1 MSLLIKFIERNTMRT
16 LSLLALCSTLVFSG
30 CVVVVAPDGDGGRF
44 TTNWGS
50 NVKGNGDV
58 KSIKREIANATG
70 LSISGS
76 VHTEV
81 RLGLTPSIE
90 IIGDSNVLALIRTE
104 VVNNGSNN
112 DAVLKI
118 WSDDSYSISSPIR
131 VIYTTTAISKIDASG
146 SGRLSVSGFTAGD
159 LALSKSGSG
168 TIYLDGRINNVSF
181 DVSGS
186 GMINAMQLASRTVSV
201 NKSGSGS
208 IIVGAV
214 SQNFT
219 AETSGSGQVTV
230 HGNPPQRSVN
240 GKNVQF
246 VTNATM

>member
-1 MSLLIKFIERNTMRT
+1 MRT
-16 LSLLALCSTLVFSG
+16 LTLLALCSTLVFSG

-44 TTNWGS
+44 TTNWGG

-58 KSIKREIANATG
+58 KSIKREIGNATG
-70 LSISGS
+70 LSVSGS
-76 VHTEV
+76 IHTEV
-81 RLGLTPSIE
+81 RLGLAPSIE
-90 IIGDSNVLALIRTE
+90 IIGDSNVLPLIRTE

-118 WSDDSYSISSPIR
+118 WSEDSYSSNSQIR
-131 VIYTTTAISKIDASG
+131 VIYTTTSISKIDVSG
-146 SGRLSVSGFTAGD
+146 SGRLNVNGFTTGD
-159 LALSKSGSG
+159 LAVSKSGSG
-168 TIYLDGRINNVSF
+168 SIYLDGRINSLSL

-186 GMINAMQLASRTVSV
+186 GMIDAMQLSSRNVSV

-208 IIVGAV
+208 IVVGAV

-219 AETSGSGQVTV
+219 AQTSGSGQVTV
-230 HGNPPQRSVN
+230 HGNPPQRTVN

-246 VTNATM
+246 VTSANM

>member
-1 MSLLIKFIERNTMRT
+1 MRT

-58 KSIKREIANATG
+58 KSMKREIANATG
-70 LSISGS
+70 LSVSGS
-76 VHTEV
+76 VYAEV
-81 RLGLTPSIE
+81 RVGLAPSIE
-90 IIGDSNVLALIRTE
+90 IIGDSNVLPLIRTE
-104 VVNNGSNN
+104 IVNSGNN
-112 DAVLKI
+112 NEGTLKI
-118 WSDDSYSISSPIR
+118 WSDDSYSINTPIR
-131 VIYTTTAISKIDASG
+131 VIYTTPAISKIDVSG
-146 SGRLSVSGFTAGD
+146 SGRLNVNGFTTGD
-159 LALSKSGSG
+159 LAVSKSGSG
-168 TIYLDGRINNVSF
+168 SVYLEGRINSLSL

-186 GMINAMQLASRTVSV
+186 GMINAMQLASRNVSV
-201 NKSGSGS
+201 NKSGSGA

-219 AETSGSGQVTV
+219 AQTSGSGQVTV
-230 HGNPPQRSVN
+230 HGNPPQRTVN

-246 VTNATM
+246 VTSANM